1 MKYFQ
6 HFIIKKSFL
15 TFCKSYHIA
24 YNTYTYKRKKAT
36 TIALIKFI
44 SIKRESINKEKT
56 TDNTATPTI
65 LEITSLI

>member
-24 YNTYTYKRKKAT
+24 YNTYTYKRKKSNNNC
-36 TIALIKFI
+36 INKIYFD
-44 SIKRESINKEKT
+44 KRESINKEKT